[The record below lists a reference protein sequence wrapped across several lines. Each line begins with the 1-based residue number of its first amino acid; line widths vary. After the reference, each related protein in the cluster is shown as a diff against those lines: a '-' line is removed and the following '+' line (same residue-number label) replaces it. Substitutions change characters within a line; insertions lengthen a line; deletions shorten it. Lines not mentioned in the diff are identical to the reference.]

1 MSPTTLPTAFHP
13 LIPALILAAVAAVLS
28 AGAVRIV
35 ERWLHARALLDHPN
49 DRSSHSVPTPRGG
62 GLGLLAAALPLL
74 AWDAIAPAASGG
86 SDDGGGGLP
95 WVVLAGGLA
104 LAVLSWRDD
113 LRPLPAAPRLAGHLA
128 ACFGAL
134 WLMPLPG
141 PVFQGLLPDWLDIV
155 AAALLW
161 GWFVNLFN
169 FMDGI
174 DGISG
179 VETIALGLALALV
192 AGVTG
197 AALPLAAPLILAGAA
212 AGFLVWNWH
221 PARIFLGDVGSV
233 PLGYML
239 GGLLLMLAAQGQWA
253 PALIAPLYYLA
264 DASLTL
270 LGRLVRG
277 RRVFQAHREHAYQ
290 VAVQAG
296 LSHGRVSGVIA
307 LVNAALMSL
316 ALLAAVWMPW
326 PPLIVAVLLVTATVA
341 ALRWRARWLMAG
353 E

>member
-1 MSPTTLPTAFHP
+1 MSPTTLPTAP
-13 LIPALILAAVAAVLS
+13 DALIPALILAALAAVLS
-28 AGAVRIV
+28 AGAVRMV

-74 AWDAIAPAASGG
+74 AWDAIAPAT
-86 SDDGGGGLP
+86 GGGGALP
-95 WVVLAGGLA
+95 WAVMAGGLA
-104 LAVLSWRDD
+104 LAMLSWRDD
-113 LRPLPAAPRLAGHLA
+113 VRPLPAAPRLAGHLA

-141 PVFQGLLPDWLDIV
+141 PVFQGLLPGWLDIV
-155 AAALLW
+155 AVALLW

-192 AGVTG
+192 AGVAG

-296 LSHGRVSGVIA
+296 LSHGRVSGIIA
-307 LVNAALMSL
+307 LVNAALVSL
-316 ALLAAVWMPW
+316 ALLAALWMPW
-326 PPLIVAVLLVTATVA
+326 PPLILAVLLVAATLAV
-341 ALRWRARWLMAG
+341 LRWRARWLGAS